1 MQVDK
6 ATKKR
11 KSSENSSTASSPAS
25 NPGSPP
31 NISSEWAKTAFELFH
46 SSPVSDAALALA
58 CDFPGPAIKG
68 EVIEQAFFLNTATIK

>member
-25 NPGSPP
+25 SPGSPP
-31 NISSEWAKTAFELFH
+31 EWAKTAFELFH